1 MNRVAKSFLVIAALL
16 ALSSILL
23 GTIAAHAPTEQ
34 LIAAKHW
41 FDTAMQYQ
49 QFHAL
54 ALFGVGLLTAHW
66 PSRWFAAAG
75 ALMTLATLL
84 FCGTLYQRSMLG
96 IHDLHWL
103 TPYGGWAYLAAW
115 LSLIVGVFKT
125 GRTYP
130 R

>member
-1 MNRVAKSFLVIAALL
+1 MNPVAKTFLVMAALF

-34 LIAAKHW
+34 LLAAKHW

-54 ALFGVGLLTAHW
+54 ALFGVGLMMAHW
-66 PSRWFAAAG
+66 PSRWFAAG
-75 ALMTLATLL
+75 GGLMILATLL

-96 IHDLHWL
+96 IHTLHWL

-115 LSLIVGVFKT
+115 SSLIVGVV
-125 GRTYP
+125 RVS
-130 R
+130 RRV